1 MAGTGEG
8 GKFGKH
14 HSALAQG
21 TNSVGELI
29 WHSRYTLGMELIHEE
44 YQLLQHISMYIH
56 ISDVTYRITCFS
68 ITIYRL
74 S

>member
-8 GKFGKH
+8 GEFGKH

-21 TNSVGELI
+21 TNSVGELT
-29 WHSRYTLGMELIHEE
+29 WHNRYTLGTELIREE
-44 YQLLQHISMYIH
+44 YQLLQHISTYVH